1 MIALANSSGGP
12 KLDIVKDGTGY
23 LANSA
28 VEYQVKLREIF
39 SLTDARCLDIQ
50 KSARNH
56 IREKFGESQF
66 KKQFLESWES
76 L

>member
-1 MIALANSSGGP
+1 MIALANNSGGP
-12 KLDIVKDGTGY
+12 KLDIVNNGTGY

-28 VEYQVKLREIF
+28 VEYQDRLHEIF
-39 SLTDARCLDIQ
+39 SLTDAMCFDIQ
-50 KSARNH
+50 TSARKH
-56 IREKFGESQF
+56 VREKFGESQF